1 MKKSLLLLLLCAGI
15 LTGCGNQALPAE
27 PTETSTVSQTTS
39 AVQAAEQSTTTT
51 TTITEGIPEV
61 TETCSEVIS
70 SVTTVTETNTATEE
84 IPNDTES
91 TTTTASVPEE
101 ESSEAESITSK
112 LTVTNKVT
120 TTTKADTKP
129 TVTTKVTTTTKAV
142 VTTKVT
148 TTRTPTTTTA
158 KPVTTTK
165 ATTTTKT
172 TTTTT
177 VTTPSGPVITD
188 DNLYGY
194 YFDISDKLNDPVL
207 DWTKVT
213 LQVGLFIEQ
222 YPIDYRNMYQIG
234 TTFGGTDYEKAV
246 AVCEY
251 AYNLGGQNCI
261 EYALNAYF
269 LGKGAGIDITIA
281 RSSKYDWY
289 GHVANTIKLD
299 GKWYYMEPQGNIVGS
314 PYTYAAAGNG
324 ISYPNGLDITTDI
337 YEKNVSV
344 TIADDWY
351 K

>member
-70 SVTTVTETNTATEE
+70 SVTTETETNTATEE
-84 IPNDTES
+84 IPKDTES
-91 TTTTASVPEE
+91 ITTTNIVQEE
-101 ESSEAESITSK
+101 ESSKAESITSK
-112 LTVTNKVT
+112 PTVTNKVT
-120 TTTKADTKP
+120 TTEADTEP
-129 TVTTKVTTTTKAV
+129 TVTTKVTTTI
-142 VTTKVT
+142 KVT

-234 TTFGGTDYEKAV
+234 TNFGGTDYEKAV

-251 AYNLGGQNCI
+251 AYSLGGQNCI

>member
-51 TTITEGIPEV
+51 TITKGIPEV

-70 SVTTVTETNTATEE
+70 SVATKTETTITTEE
-84 IPNDTES
+84 ILNDTES
-91 TTTTASVPEE
+91 TTTTVAVQEE
-101 ESSEAESITSK
+101 ESPAVQS
-112 LTVTNKVT
+112 
-120 TTTKADTKP
+120 TTTKADNAESV
-129 TVTTKVTTTTKAV
+129 VTSKATTTTKAV
-142 VTTKVT
+142 VTTK
-148 TTRTPTTTTA
+148 PAKTTTA
-158 KPVTTTK
+158 KPDTTTK
-165 ATTTTKT
+165 TTTTTRVTTTTKT

-188 DNLYGY
+188 DTLYGY
-194 YFDISDKLNDPVL
+194 WYNISDRLDDPIL

-213 LQVGLFIEQ
+213 F
-222 YPIDYRNMYQIG
+222 QIG
-234 TTFGGTDYEKAV
+234 SFIDEGIAYSDLYNIGRTFGGTDYEKAV

-251 AYNLGGQNCI
+251 AYNLGGNNCI

-314 PYTYAAAGNG
+314 PYTYAAGGNG

-337 YEKNVSV
+337 YERNVSV

>member
-1 MKKSLLLLLLCAGI
+1 MKKSLLLLLLCTGI
-15 LTGCGNQALPAE
+15 LTGCGNEKLPAE

-84 IPNDTES
+84 ILNDTES

-101 ESSEAESITSK
+101 EFSEAESITSK
-112 LTVTNKVT
+112 PTVTNKVT
-120 TTTKADTKP
+120 TTTKADTEP
-129 TVTTKVTTTTKAV
+129 TVTTKVTTT
-142 VTTKVT
+142 
-148 TTRTPTTTTA
+148 RTSTTTTA
-158 KPVTTTK
+158 KPV
-165 ATTTTKT
+165 TTTTKT

-177 VTTPSGPVITD
+177 VTTPSGPVITN

-222 YPIDYRNMYQIG
+222 YPIDYQEM
-234 TTFGGTDYEKAV
+234 YEKGATFTGSDLEK
-246 AVCEY
+246 ARAILNY
-251 AYNLGGQNCI
+251 AYSLGGQNCI

-269 LGKGAGIDITIA
+269 LYQGAGLHAEITFE
-281 RSSKYDWY
+281 SYNEWY
-289 GHVANTIKLD
+289 GHVANVVKIDGQWMAFDASAGKYSINSYSTIK
-299 GKWYYMEPQGNIVGS
+299 
-314 PYTYAAAGNG
+314 AF
-324 ISYPNGLDITTDI
+324 DI
-337 YEKNVSV
+337 YENTV
-344 TIADDWY
+344 IIQ
-351 K
+351 

>member
-70 SVTTVTETNTATEE
+70 SVATETEIAITTEE

-91 TTTTASVPEE
+91 TMTTASVQEE

-112 LTVTNKVT
+112 PTVTNKVT
-120 TTTKADTKP
+120 TTTKADTEP
-129 TVTTKVTTTTKAV
+129 TMTTKVTTTTKV
-142 VTTKVT
+142 ITTK
-148 TTRTPTTTTA
+148 TPTTTTA
-158 KPVTTTK
+158 KPV
-165 ATTTTKT
+165 TTTKT

-177 VTTPSGPVITD
+177 VTTPSGPMITD
-188 DNLYGY
+188 DTLYGY
-194 YFDISDKLNDPVL
+194 WYNISDRLDDPIL

-213 LQVGLFIEQ
+213 F
-222 YPIDYRNMYQIG
+222 QIG
-234 TTFGGTDYEKAV
+234 SFIDEGIAYSDLYNIGRTFGGTDYEKAV

-251 AYNLGGQNCI
+251 AYNLGGNNCI

>member
-15 LTGCGNQALPAE
+15 LTSCGNQALPAE

-51 TTITEGIPEV
+51 TITEGIPEV

-70 SVTTVTETNTATEE
+70 SVTTETETNTAMEE

-112 LTVTNKVT
+112 PTVTNKVT
-120 TTTKADTKP
+120 TTTKADTEP
-129 TVTTKVTTTTKAV
+129 TMTTKVTTTTKV
-142 VTTKVT
+142 ITTK
-148 TTRTPTTTTA
+148 TPITTTA

-165 ATTTTKT
+165 TTTTA
-172 TTTTT
+172 T

-188 DNLYGY
+188 DTLYGY
-194 YFDISDKLNDPVL
+194 WYNISDRLDDPIL

-213 LQVGLFIEQ
+213 F
-222 YPIDYRNMYQIG
+222 QIG
-234 TTFGGTDYEKAV
+234 SFIDEGIAYSDLYNIGRTFGGTDYEKAV

-251 AYNLGGQNCI
+251 AYNLGGNNCI

-314 PYTYAAAGNG
+314 PYTYAAGGNG

-337 YEKNVSV
+337 YERNVSV

>member
-15 LTGCGNQALPAE
+15 LTGCGNQTLPAE
-27 PTETSTVSQTTS
+27 PTEISTVSQTTS

-61 TETCSEVIS
+61 TETCSEVIPT
-70 SVTTVTETNTATEE
+70 VTTVTETTITTES

-91 TTTTASVPEE
+91 TTTTAAVQEE

-112 LTVTNKVT
+112 PTVTNKVT
-120 TTTKADTKP
+120 TTTKA
-129 TVTTKVTTTTKAV
+129 VATTNVS
-142 VTTKVT
+142 
-148 TTRTPTTTTA
+148 TTRKPTTTA

-165 ATTTTKT
+165 ATTTT
-172 TTTTT
+172 T
-177 VTTPSGPVITD
+177 VTTPSRPVITD

-222 YPIDYRNMYQIG
+222 YPIDYQEM
-234 TTFGGTDYEKAV
+234 YEKGATFTGSDLEK
-246 AVCEY
+246 ARAILNY

-269 LGKGAGIDITIA
+269 LYQGAGLHAEITFE
-281 RSSKYDWY
+281 SHDEWY
-289 GHVANTIKLD
+289 GHVANVVEIEVQWMTFDASAGKYSANSYSTIKAFD
-299 GKWYYMEPQGNIVGS
+299 V
-314 PYTYAAAGNG
+314 
-324 ISYPNGLDITTDI
+324 
-337 YEKNVSV
+337 YENTV
-344 TIADDWY
+344 IIQ
-351 K
+351 

>member
-1 MKKSLLLLLLCAGI
+1 MKKSLLLLLLCTGI

-27 PTETSTVSQTTS
+27 PTETSTVSQTIS

-51 TTITEGIPEV
+51 TTKNEGIPEV

-91 TTTTASVPEE
+91 TTITASVQQE

-112 LTVTNKVT
+112 PTVTNKVT
-120 TTTKADTKP
+120 TTTKADTEP
-129 TVTTKVTTTTKAV
+129 T

-177 VTTPSGPVITD
+177 ATTPSGPVITD

-222 YPIDYRNMYQIG
+222 YPIDYQEM
-234 TTFGGTDYEKAV
+234 YEKGATFTGSDLEK
-246 AVCEY
+246 ARAILNY
-251 AYNLGGQNCI
+251 AYSLGGQNCI

-269 LGKGAGIDITIA
+269 LYQGAGLHAEITFE
-281 RSSKYDWY
+281 SHDEWY
-289 GHVANTIKLD
+289 GHVANVVEIEGQWMTFD
-299 GKWYYMEPQGNIVGS
+299 ASAGKYSAN
-314 PYTYAAAGNG
+314 
-324 ISYPNGLDITTDI
+324 SYSTTKAFDV
-337 YEKNVSV
+337 YENTV
-344 TIADDWY
+344 IIQ
-351 K
+351 

>member
-84 IPNDTES
+84 ILNDTES

-101 ESSEAESITSK
+101 EFSEAESITSK
-112 LTVTNKVT
+112 PTVTNKVT
-120 TTTKADTKP
+120 TTTKADTEP
-129 TVTTKVTTTTKAV
+129 TVTTKVTTT
-142 VTTKVT
+142 
-148 TTRTPTTTTA
+148 RTSTTTTA
-158 KPVTTTK
+158 KPV
-165 ATTTTKT
+165 TTTTKT

-177 VTTPSGPVITD
+177 VTTPSGPVITN

-222 YPIDYRNMYQIG
+222 YPIDYQEM
-234 TTFGGTDYEKAV
+234 YEKGATFTGSDLEK
-246 AVCEY
+246 ARAILNY
-251 AYNLGGQNCI
+251 AYSLGGQNCI

-269 LGKGAGIDITIA
+269 LYQGAGLHAEITFE
-281 RSSKYDWY
+281 SYNEWY
-289 GHVANTIKLD
+289 GHVANVVKIDGQWMAFDASAGKYSINSYSTIK
-299 GKWYYMEPQGNIVGS
+299 
-314 PYTYAAAGNG
+314 AF
-324 ISYPNGLDITTDI
+324 DI
-337 YEKNVSV
+337 YENTV
-344 TIADDWY
+344 IIQ
-351 K
+351 